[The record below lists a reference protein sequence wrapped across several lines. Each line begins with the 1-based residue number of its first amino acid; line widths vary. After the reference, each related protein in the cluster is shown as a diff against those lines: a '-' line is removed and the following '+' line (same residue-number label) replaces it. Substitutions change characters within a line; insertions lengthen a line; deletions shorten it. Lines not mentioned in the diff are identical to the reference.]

1 MSPSRTQL
9 LDWIESDRERLIK
22 FLQDFTRIDTSNP
35 PGDTRA
41 GADFLRRFLEKQDL
55 PCRVVAPQETM
66 PNIISSF
73 ACGGPGRNLVLNGHI
88 DVFPAG
94 DLGLWSRDPWCGDVV
109 DGRVFGR
116 GTIDMKCGTTASIF
130 TYVYLHRL
138 RAKLK
143 GKLTL
148 TLVSDE
154 ETKGRW
160 GTGYLLENC
169 ADDVMGD
176 CVLNGEPSS
185 PQIVRFGE
193 KSMLWLI
200 FRVQT
205 PGGHGAYPHRSPSAT
220 KIAAHLICDLERLES
235 LEPKAPEKVVRLLN
249 QPETRVAIDRGLGQG
264 AADIVQRLTVNTGVV
279 HGGIKVNMLP
289 GECLIEA
296 DVRLPVGLDKDD
308 VLTEIK
314 AILKGYPEVSLE
326 IPPGSTINATWSD
339 PDHEMVKILQDNV
352 EAQLGFRP
360 PAIISLGGT
369 DCRFWRTRG
378 VPAYVY
384 GPTPEGM
391 GKPNESVSIDEF
403 FHVLTTHTLSAH
415 DYLSRG

>member
-1 MSPSRTQL
+1 MSDPRKQL
-9 LDWIESDRERLIK
+9 LDWIESDRDRLIK

-35 PGDTRA
+35 PGDTTVGA
-41 GADFLRRFLEKQDL
+41 GFLRRFLEEQGL

-73 ACGGPGRNLVLNGHI
+73 ACGGPGRHLVLNGHI

-94 DLGLWSRDPWCGDVV
+94 DLSLWSRDPWCGDVI

-116 GTIDMKCGTTASIF
+116 GTIDMKCGTTASVF

-169 ADDVMGD
+169 ADEVTGD

-185 PQIVRFGE
+185 PQTVRFGE

-200 FRVQT
+200 FRVKT
-205 PGGHGAYPHRSPSAT
+205 PGGHGAYTHRSPSAT
-220 KIAAHLICDLERLES
+220 RIAARLIRDLERLES
-235 LEPKAPEKVVRLLN
+235 IEPKAPEKVARLLN
-249 QPETRVAIDRGLGQG
+249 RPETRAAIDRGLGKG
-264 AADIVQRLTVNTGVV
+264 AADIVQRLTLNIGVIR
-279 HGGIKVNMLP
+279 GGVKVNMLP

-296 DVRLPVGLDKDD
+296 DVRLPVGLEKDD
-308 VLTEIK
+308 AMAEVK
-314 AILKGYPEVSLE
+314 AILEGYPEVSLE
-326 IPPGSTINATWSD
+326 IPPGGTINATWSD
-339 PDHEMVKILQDNV
+339 PDHEMVRILQDNV
-352 EAQLGFRP
+352 EARLGFRP

-369 DCRFWRTRG
+369 DCRFWRLKG

-391 GKPNESVSIDEF
+391 GKPDESVSIDEF
-403 FHVLTTHTLSAH
+403 FHVLTAHTLSAH
-415 DYLSRG
+415 DYLTRG